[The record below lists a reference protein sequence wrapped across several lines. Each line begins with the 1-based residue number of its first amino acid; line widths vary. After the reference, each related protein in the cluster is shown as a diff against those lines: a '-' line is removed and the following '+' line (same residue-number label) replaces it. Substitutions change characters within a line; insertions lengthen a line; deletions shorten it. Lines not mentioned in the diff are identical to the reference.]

1 MADKAPEL
9 GRKPMRDDELEATM
23 VEADPLD
30 DKESLENQISR
41 RRNAAKIREEAARKA
56 AALRE
61 KVE

>member
-1 MADKAPEL
+1 
-9 GRKPMRDDELEATM
+9 MRDDELEATM